1 MTNIA
6 SHTIRGFAKT
16 GPNPLTLSFLRRVLQ
31 LRQQRIALRNLDA
44 NRLAD
49 LGISPKEAAVEAAK
63 PMWNVPCHW
72 QN

>member
-6 SHTIRGFAKT
+6 SQAIRGFAKS
-16 GPNPLTLSFLRRVLQ
+16 GQRPLTLSFLGRLLQ
-31 LRQQRIALRNLDA
+31 LRQQRIALGQLDA

-49 LGISPKEAAVEAAK
+49 LGISAKDAATEAAK